1 MKVTTLFS
9 SVISGEGT
17 GWKLSLIMLLSAF
30 VASPLRAQAPPPEP
44 PQAAVEG
51 TPQKLAPRSTQ

>member
-9 SVISGEGT
+9 GVISGEGT
-17 GWKLSLIMLLSAF
+17 GWKLSLIMLSAF

-44 PQAAVEG
+44 PQVAVEG
-51 TPQKLAPRSTQ
+51 TPQKLGAGSTQ